1 MGKGQMYSWG
11 KKGCH
16 QGFEWS
22 MNTWI
27 FSYMGAK
34 KYERNIKGN
43 IKGIHEYSHMG
54 AKKVPMAEKR
64 TYPGS
69 ELTWRRNRETCQKE
83 IMKNSK
89 QKTSLKKGVHI
100 FLCTGEL
107 CPAMIWK
114 YFALAII
121 LKKIILQKKI
131 IPEKMILCI

>member
-69 ELTWRRNRETCQKE
+69 ELTWGLFDTCQLFTSE
-83 IMKNSK
+83 PAYWGGHQVDFQLNS
-89 QKTSLKKGVHI
+89 QKC
-100 FLCTGEL
+100 FLTN
-107 CPAMIWK
+107 PFQYIK
-114 YFALAII
+114 SSNI
-121 LKKIILQKKI
+121 
-131 IPEKMILCI
+131 

>member
-83 IMKNSK
+83 IMKNFFEEICIYFF
-89 QKTSLKKGVHI
+89 SLGNCVKSYDFGNT
-100 FLCTGEL
+100 LQAT
-107 CPAMIWK
+107 
-114 YFALAII
+114 YAL
-121 LKKIILQKKI
+121 
-131 IPEKMILCI
+131 